1 MNDRIILFN
10 LDTHYGLRD
19 DTREIVA
26 SYRSSNDC
34 LMYVNFLQD
43 INQLRIDNTFM
54 IIQLEN
60 CENFEIKAN
69 MY

>member
-1 MNDRIILFN
+1 
-10 LDTHYGLRD
+10 
-19 DTREIVA
+19 
-26 SYRSSNDC
+26 
-34 LMYVNFLQD
+34 MYVNFLQD